1 MTYNYSHNNNRQIGV
16 IPIALVVKGAITL
29 LPQLIPFITNAF
41 KAPARD
47 ANRLIDGIKPNIA
60 NIDPRERL
68 GIVLATAQKIPYEAR
83 DVMAEKLMLW
93 YKINYPNDYKVLLPE
108 DKEFYNNFLASQIQQ
123 FPDGNNF
130 WGNSRNAMFT
140 SSEVNYN
147 ATPINTIT
155 NLFQPL
161 GSNKSGISPIFLLAI
176 VGGAIFLFT
185 RKKRK

>member
-1 MTYNYSHNNNRQIGV
+1 MTYNYNHTNNRQIGV
-16 IPIALVVKGAITL
+16 IPIALVVKGAVTL

-93 YKINYPNDYKVLLPE
+93 YKTNYPNDYKVLLPE
-108 DKEFYNNFLASQIQQ
+108 DKEFY
-123 FPDGNNF
+123 NNF

-155 NLFQPL
+155 NLFQPS

-185 RKKRK
+185 RKKKK

>member
-1 MTYNYSHNNNRQIGV
+1 MTYNYNHTNNRQIGV
-16 IPIALVVKGAITL
+16 IPIALVVKGAVTL

-47 ANRLIDGIKPNIA
+47 ANRLIDGI
-60 NIDPRERL
+60 
-68 GIVLATAQKIPYEAR
+68 VLATAQKIPYEAR

-93 YKINYPNDYKVLLPE
+93 YKTNYPNDYKVLLPE

-155 NLFQPL
+155 NLFQPS